1 MRLMTNQAV
10 LLAGVLLAGS
20 MQAQAHKQPDRDYL
34 NIVGSTTV
42 YPFAVLAVDRLVQ
55 AGELRKPMLQAS
67 GSGGG
72 FMLFCNGTGIEE
84 ADITLASRK
93 IKTSEHARCV
103 ENGVEDIVEIKIGYD
118 GIVLA
123 EVAAST
129 PMDLSLRDI
138 YLALASS
145 VPAANGKQEMIENPY
160 RKWSEVDKRLPERP
174 IKVYGPVG
182 GSGTR
187 YVFARLGMEAGCRS
201 FEWLR
206 ELKREEPVLYRQN
219 CRKIR
224 DDDVFITAGENDEA
238 TLEKLSANADA
249 LAIFSYGF
257 VDRHA
262 QRLRTMPVGG
272 VTPTPE
278 TVADDSYPLTR
289 PLYLY
294 VKKQH
299 IGQHSGIRKFL
310 AEITSESA
318 WGDEGYLPEAGLV
331 PMSIEERS
339 RYREVVEQ
347 MPTLRDTG
355 K

>member
-1 MRLMTNQAV
+1 MRLMINHQAV
-10 LLAGVLLAGS
+10 VLAAALLAGS
-20 MQAQAHKQPDRDYL
+20 MPALAHEQPERDYL

-42 YPFAVLAVDRLVQ
+42 YPFAALAAEQLVK
-55 AGELRKPMLQAS
+55 AGKLPKPMLQAS

-72 FMLFCNGTGIEE
+72 FMLFCHGNGVEE

-93 IKTSEHARCV
+93 IRASERERCN
-103 ENGVEDIVEIKIGYD
+103 ENGVTDIVEIKIGYD

-123 EVAAST
+123 GDASSAQ
-129 PMDLSLRDI
+129 MDLALRDI

-145 VPAANGKQEMIENPY
+145 VPAAVGEQEMTRNTY
-160 RKWSEVDKRLPERP
+160 RSWDEVDRRLPKRP

-201 FEWLR
+201 FDWLR
-206 ELKREEPVLYRQN
+206 NLKREDPATYRQN

-224 DDDVFITAGENDEA
+224 DDVYIAAGENDEA
-238 TLEKLSANADA
+238 TLEKLSGNADA
-249 LAIFSYGF
+249 LAVFSFGF
-257 VDRHA
+257 VDRNA
-262 QRLRTMPVGG
+262 ERLRVLPVGG
-272 VTPTPE
+272 VMPTLE
-278 TVADDSYPLTR
+278 TIADDSYPLTR

-294 VKKQH
+294 VKQQH
-299 IGQHSGIRKFL
+299 IGQYPGIRTFL

-318 WGDEGYLPEAGLV
+318 WGDAGYLTGSGLV
-331 PMSIEERS
+331 PMSVEERAH
-339 RYREVVEQ
+339 YRDLVEKMRPQ
-347 MPTLRDTG
+347 RDAG